1 MSTTATTSRMA
12 NWSVRKILIVATI
25 LSIILGGLA
34 GLGAETLA
42 PQLAST
48 SPQTREFFLFPLE
61 LPFNDTVAGIPHYVF
76 NPNMIVVN
84 KGDTVLIHFYQYT
97 DEHHSFTLAAPYS
110 KDVILP
116 EATPLGNPTSIP
128 KMDITLVVDT
138 SGFFVY
144 HCIFHPPTMTGTLQ
158 VVG

>member
-25 LSIILGGLA
+25 LSIILGGVA
-34 GLGAETLA
+34 GLAAGTLA
-42 PQLAST
+42 RQLAST
-48 SPQTREFFLFPLE
+48 SPHTREIYLFPVE
-61 LPFNDTVAGIPHYVF
+61 LPFNDTIAGIPHYVF
-76 NPNMIVVN
+76 NPDTIVVN

-110 KDVILP
+110 KNVTLP
-116 EATPLGNPTSIP
+116 AATPLGNPTSIP
-128 KMDITLVVDT
+128 KMDITFVADT
-138 SGFFVY
+138 AGIFVY
-144 HCIFHPPTMTGTLQ
+144 HCQFHPPTMTGTLQ

>member
-25 LSIILGGLA
+25 LSIILGGVA
-34 GLGAETLA
+34 GLGAGTLA

-48 SPQTREFFLFPLE
+48 SPQTREIFLFPVE

-76 NPNMIVVN
+76 NPGMIVVN

-97 DEHHSFTLAAPYS
+97 DEGHSFTFVAGTA
-110 KDVILP
+110 
-116 EATPLGNPTSIP
+116 
-128 KMDITLVVDT
+128 
-138 SGFFVY
+138 GFFVY
-144 HCIFHPPTMTGTLQ
+144 HCKFHPPTMTGTLQ